1 MLGFVTVTSLLE
13 TRGRPKG
20 SPKVGGAQKGSIHV
34 QTNAVREAV
43 LRVFEEVNENDDYLK
58 ALALDDQKLFLS
70 LLARLIPSEAVID
83 HKVPTLD
90 LGSMMA
96 VATERLARMTAEPL
110 AQQPEPVVINAQP
123 EPVTPA
129 KPQAELLDERL
140 LPTASGERETFPGY
154 E

>member
-1 MLGFVTVTSLLE
+1 MDTVTSLLE

-20 SPKVGGAQKGSIHV
+20 SPKVGGAKKGAIHV
-34 QTNAVREAV
+34 HTNAVREAV

-70 LLARLIPSEAVID
+70 LLARLIPSEVAID
-83 HKVPTLD
+83 HKVSHAFNM
-90 LGSMMA
+90 GEMMEA
-96 VATERLARMTAEPL
+96 AQSNLNRLEPSAAPVAH
-110 AQQPEPVVINAQP
+110 QSEPVVINAQP

>member
-1 MLGFVTVTSLLE
+1 MTSLLE

-20 SPKVGGAQKGSIHV
+20 SPKIGGAQKGSIHV
-34 QTNAVREAV
+34 HTNAVREAV

-58 ALALDDQKLFLS
+58 ALAVDDQKLFLS
-70 LLARLIPSEAVID
+70 LLARLIPSEVAVG
-83 HKVPTLD
+83 HKVKHTFNM
-90 LGSMMA
+90 GGMMA
-96 VATERLARMTAEPL
+96 LAQSNLDNQERSAALL
-110 AQQPEPVVINAQP
+110 AQQSEPVVINAQP